1 MPLRSPSVDVMPT
14 LNESISSQL
23 RTNDTSHG
31 TREEEEEEDFA
42 LTDQVHCGEAV
53 PFVVL

>member
-31 TREEEEEEDFA
+31 TREEEEEDFA

-53 PFVVL
+53 HFVVL